1 VTRQRGLRPPGGR
14 HPAQRR
20 RIPRAKARGF
30 TLIELLVTLAIVAL
44 MGALVLPVA
53 QVATQRAREAELRRD
68 LRVLRDAI
76 DAYKRDWDAGRIAH
90 QLGDTGYPPT
100 LQALQDGVVDAQD
113 PAHRKLYYLRRLPA
127 DPMGDAAATWQLR
140 SSASPADAPEP
151 GADVFDVRSGATGI
165 GLDGRPYRDW

>member
-1 VTRQRGLRPPGGR
+1 MRP
-14 HPAQRR
+14 
-20 RIPRAKARGF
+20 RGF

-68 LRVLRDAI
+68 LRALRDAI

-113 PAHRKLYYLRRLPA
+113 PAHRKLHWLRRIPA
-127 DPMGDAAATWQLR
+127 DPMRDGPLPDDAAATWQLR
-140 SSASPADAPEP
+140 ASASPADAPEP
-151 GADVFDVRSGATGI
+151 GIDVFDVRSGAPGT

>member
-1 VTRQRGLRPPGGR
+1 MTRQRG
-14 HPAQRR
+14 
-20 RIPRAKARGF
+20 F
-30 TLIELLVTLAIVAL
+30 TLVELLVTLAIVAL

-68 LRVLRDAI
+68 LRTLRDAI
-76 DAYKRDWDAGRIAH
+76 DAYRRDWDAGRIAH

-113 PAHRKLYYLRRLPA
+113 PAHRKLYYLRRIPA
-127 DPMGDAAATWQLR
+127 DPLRDGAAADDPAATWQPR
-140 SSASPADAPEP
+140 CSASPADAPEP
-151 GADVFDVRSGATGI
+151 GADVFDVRSAAPGI

>member
-1 VTRQRGLRPPGGR
+1 MRRQ
-14 HPAQRR
+14 
-20 RIPRAKARGF
+20 RGF
-30 TLIELLVTLAIVAL
+30 TLVELLVTLAIVAL

-68 LRVLRDAI
+68 LRTLRDAI

-113 PAHRKLYYLRRLPA
+113 PSHRKLYWLRRIPA
-127 DPMGDAAATWQLR
+127 DPMREGPLADDAASTWQLR
-140 SSASPADAPEP
+140 ASASPPDAPEP
-151 GADVFDVRSGATGI
+151 GADVFDVRSAATGT

>member
-1 VTRQRGLRPPGGR
+1 MRRQ
-14 HPAQRR
+14 
-20 RIPRAKARGF
+20 RGF

-68 LRVLRDAI
+68 LRTLRDAI

-90 QLGDTGYPPT
+90 QVGDSGYPPT
-100 LQALQDGVVDAQD
+100 LHALLDGVVDAQD
-113 PAHRKLYYLRRLPA
+113 PAHRKLFYLRRIPD
-127 DPMGDAAATWQLR
+127 DPMRESGTPDDPAGAWQLR
-140 SSASPADAPEP
+140 ASASPADAPEP
-151 GADVFDVRSGATGI
+151 GADVFDVRSGAAGT

>member
-1 VTRQRGLRPPGGR
+1 MRQ
-14 HPAQRR
+14 
-20 RIPRAKARGF
+20 RGF

-68 LRVLRDAI
+68 LRALRDAI

-113 PAHRKLYYLRRLPA
+113 PAHHKLYWLRRIPA
-127 DPMGDAAATWQLR
+127 DPMRDGPPPDDAATTWQLR
-140 SSASPADAPEP
+140 ASASPAGAPEP
-151 GADVFDVRSGATGI
+151 GIDVFDVRSGAPGT